1 MKSSNPKLGTSVK
14 DEIKQIES
22 SRNRQKSSAAVT
34 LEAESTEKKAILD
47 ARARVL
53 AAAEVTPDDGATLDI
68 IEFQLA
74 GERYGIESTWVK
86 EVRPLRQLVPVP
98 GTPPFVLGIVSVGG
112 QVISV
117 IDIKVF
123 FDLPD
128 KGLTELDKIVIVA
141 DGNMEFGL
149 RADAVLGVRK
159 IPLREIQASLPT
171 LAGIRDRY
179 LKGITKESVII
190 LDIQK
195 LFADESLIV
204 ND

>member
-1 MKSSNPKLGTSVK
+1 MKSSDPKLGTNVK
-14 DEIKQIES
+14 DEINIIES
-22 SRNRQKSSAAVT
+22 NRNRQKSSAAVT
-34 LEAESTEKKAILD
+34 SEAESTEKIAILD
-47 ARARVL
+47 ARARAL
-53 AAAEVTPDDGATLDI
+53 AATRVTPDDGATLDI

-74 GERYGIESTWVK
+74 GERYGIESIWVK

-117 IDIKVF
+117 IDLKVF

-141 DGNMEFGL
+141 DDNMEFGF